1 MVSRGR
7 LALLVL
13 VSVAAVQVSAELRL
27 SKQEADRF
35 QAKLTG
41 MVQFANTPAAQKRV
55 APRSVEVTD
64 AEVNSYFRYHA
75 QKDIPTGIV
84 DPVLTALGNGRVGG
98 RALVDLDAVRQQ
110 KKRGWLDPL
119 AYLTGRLPVSAS
131 GTLTTRNGIGRF
143 QLESAEVSGV
153 TVPKAVLQELLSYY
167 SQTPEQPSGINMD
180 DPFELP
186 ARIREIKVG
195 TGRST
200 VVQQ

>member
-1 MVSRGR
+1 MVSRAR

-41 MVQFANTPAAQKRV
+41 MVQFANTPAARKRV

-64 AEVNSYFRYHA
+64 AEVKSYFRYHA

-84 DPVLTALGNGRVGG
+84 DPVLTAIGNGRVGG

-119 AYLTGRLPVSAS
+119 AYLTGRLPVSAT